1 MLNYK
6 KFIDSLLSKTNEYL
20 IKYKLRRKLL
30 LLEKPFSTFT
40 DNLMFPNPVKRIVQG
55 FIDFQ
60 YSEFISIPI
69 PNINNLTEKTKCIM
83 EFCIFVI
90 KFGTMLDKLNEEGKE
105 HYLKRFDEIC
115 KDTATAFD
123 KIKGFYFEIK
133 IFPEFC
139 IRQGFKLESIPEIN
153 DRKNGVPE
161 FLISKNGQKF
171 SIECKTISP
180 EKYHPIGKREAETFF
195 NMLLKCE
202 EYKQQVPEDSFASVE
217 FTFDKSLKDSASE
230 KMNENFYTPS
240 QLLSF
245 YKQVKD
251 NPAHVTTTILNNK
264 DCIRRLEDW
273 EGGQKF
279 GLTGEIKQG
288 IKHQLILHSTSSN
301 LYMKGIID
309 VIDKAIEKKVNDV
322 YPYPLF
328 LCLEF
333 FDLPFDF
340 KNTIEEHINNKYKEK
355 QLSISFFQTSGILR
369 GEWLKFFLEGE
380 TFIQL
385 NNNPMSSILK

>member
-1 MLNYK
+1 
-6 KFIDSLLSKTNEYL
+6 
-20 IKYKLRRKLL
+20 
-30 LLEKPFSTFT
+30 
-40 DNLMFPNPVKRIVQG
+40 
-55 FIDFQ
+55 
-60 YSEFISIPI
+60 
-69 PNINNLTEKTKCIM
+69 M

-90 KFGTMLDKLNEEGKE
+90 KFVTMLDKLNEEGKE

-133 IFPEFC
+133 IFSEFC
-139 IRQGFKLESIPEIN
+139 IRQGFKLESISEIN

-180 EKYHPIGKREAETFF
+180 EKYHPIGKSEAKTFF

-217 FTFDKSLKDSASE
+217 FTFDKSLKDSAFE

-251 NPAHVTTTILNNK
+251 NPAHVTTTILNN
-264 DCIRRLEDW
+264 
-273 EGGQKF
+273 
-279 GLTGEIKQG
+279 
-288 IKHQLILHSTSSN
+288 S
-301 LYMKGIID
+301 
-309 VIDKAIEKKVNDV
+309 
-322 YPYPLF
+322 PYA
-328 LCLEF
+328 
-333 FDLPFDF
+333 
-340 KNTIEEHINNKYKEK
+340 
-355 QLSISFFQTSGILR
+355 SA
-369 GEWLKFFLEGE
+369 
-380 TFIQL
+380 
-385 NNNPMSSILK
+385 